1 METLGSLIDRVTKK
15 ISEWT
20 FDHKVYLSSKISDY
34 DYDPEHPDRRFI
46 STYIHEISV
55 LDLLGTEVITVKID
69 SESMYKLITSLIF
82 KSKYNQEGNV
92 VRIACYDNT
101 YNYPC
106 LLTVEGKDDKTNIV
120 IEPFTLLGFNT
131 GATIS
136 IQNKF
141 LDDLIGML
149 KMDGGKNQDDYV

>member
-1 METLGSLIDRVTKK
+1 MDTIGNLIDQVTKK
-15 ISEWT
+15 IGEWT

-34 DYDPEHPDRRFI
+34 DYDPEHPERRFI
-46 STYIHEISV
+46 STYIHMITI
-55 LDLLGTEVITVKID
+55 LDLLGGEVITVKME

-82 KSKYNQEGNV
+82 KSKYNQEGNIV
-92 VRIACYDNT
+92 SVGCYDNT

-106 LLTVEGKDDKTNIV
+106 LLMVEGEEDKTHIT
-120 IEPFTLLGFNT
+120 IKPLTLLDFNV

-136 IQNKF
+136 IQNKS

-149 KMDGGKNQDDYV
+149 KMDGGKNTDDYV

>member
-1 METLGSLIDRVTKK
+1 MENIGSLIDQVVKK
-15 ISEWT
+15 IGEWT

-34 DYDPEHPDRRFI
+34 DYDPAHPDRRFI
-46 STYIHEISV
+46 STYIHMITI
-55 LDLLGTEVITVKID
+55 LDLLGGEVITVKIE

-82 KSKYNQEGNV
+82 KSKYNNEGNIV
-92 VRIACYDNT
+92 SVGCYDNT
-101 YNYPC
+101 YNYPY
-106 LLTVEGKDDKTNIV
+106 LLSVEGESDKTHISFK
-120 IEPFTLLGFNT
+120 PFTMLDFNV
-131 GATIS
+131 GVTIS

>member
-15 ISEWT
+15 IGEWT

-55 LDLLGTEVITVKID
+55 LDLLGGEVITVKIE
-69 SESMYKLITSLIF
+69 SESMYDLITSLIF
-82 KSKYNQEGNV
+82 KSKYNKEGNIV
-92 VRIACYDNT
+92 QVGCYDNT

-106 LLTVEGKDDKTNIV
+106 LLIVEGENNNTRITIK
-120 IEPFTLLGFNT
+120 PSTLLDFNV
-131 GATIS
+131 GVTIS